1 MGGYGRIWEGMG
13 QYGTVWDCMGGY
25 GTVWEGL
32 GGYGTVWDG
41 MGVVWAGMGVVWEDF
56 WRFGSGLGV
65 VHALRVA
72 RLFFRFPLAD
82 PEKKMRAR
90 AKKKVFPEKKLTKKL
105 WEQGDP
111 VGFLYG
117 LVRKPL
123 W

>member
-1 MGGYGRIWEGMG
+1 MGR
-13 QYGTVWDCMGGY
+13 YGTVWDCMGRMGGY

-90 AKKKVFPEKKLTKKL
+90 AKKKFFLKKS
-105 WEQGDP
+105 
-111 VGFLYG
+111 
-117 LVRKPL
+117 
-123 W
+123 